1 MIYFDYISSQIF
13 WIIVTFSVM
22 FWYVKAFLLH
32 RMDSIFMF
40 RDKKVEAMDA
50 KISDLKMKLQMVYQ
64 ENEKLMCLRKKELD
78 QVVQKLR
85 GEKEHFMR
93 SEKLKMDQELKD
105 FLCSRSIQS
114 VSCDHELIVEEF
126 SEKIVLSC
134 KGDVK

>member
-1 MIYFDYISSQIF
+1 
-13 WIIVTFSVM
+13 
-22 FWYVKAFLLH
+22 
-32 RMDSIFMF
+32 MF